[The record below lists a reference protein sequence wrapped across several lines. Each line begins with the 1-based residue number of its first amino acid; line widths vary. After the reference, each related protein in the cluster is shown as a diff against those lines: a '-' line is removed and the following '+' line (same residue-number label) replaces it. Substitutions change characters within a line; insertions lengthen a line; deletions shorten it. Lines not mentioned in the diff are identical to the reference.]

1 MAFTIEVWRGN
12 ARAKSTRVGVTF
24 SGFLRGTTESFTNSE
39 GRAFFSND
47 TGDGSVYIDGKCRY
61 TGMLKGEVKI
71 TL

>member
-12 ARAKSTRVGVTF
+12 SRAKNTRVGVTF

-47 TGDGSVYIDGKCRY
+47 TGNGSVFIDGKCKY